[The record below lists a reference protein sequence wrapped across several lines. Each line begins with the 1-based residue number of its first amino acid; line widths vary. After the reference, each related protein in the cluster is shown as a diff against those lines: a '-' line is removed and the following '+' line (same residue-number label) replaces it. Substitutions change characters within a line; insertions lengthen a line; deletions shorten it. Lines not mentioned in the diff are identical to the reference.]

1 MAPFVVRWN
10 ILWGILFSV
19 TGMCLLNYY
28 SLFPIALA
36 QQENREKALISEAEA
51 AADATAD
58 SINSR
63 KQKTI

>member
-28 SLFPIALA
+28 SLFPISLVE
-36 QQENREKALISEAEA
+36 QENREKALIAEAET
-51 AADATAD
+51 AADD

>member
-36 QQENREKALISEAEA
+36 EQENREKALISEAEA
-51 AADATAD
+51 AADAAD
-58 SINSR
+58 SINNH